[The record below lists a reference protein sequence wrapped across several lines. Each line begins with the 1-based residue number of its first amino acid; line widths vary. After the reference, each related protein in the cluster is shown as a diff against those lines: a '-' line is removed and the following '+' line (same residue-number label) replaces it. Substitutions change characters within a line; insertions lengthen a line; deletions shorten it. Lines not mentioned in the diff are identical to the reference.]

1 MNFIQFLAMFGI
13 ITTLALVV
21 VYVLQLRR
29 KAVSE
34 SSKKFISRY
43 FSFLII
49 TFIAGGVTRII
60 QQSTGFEW
68 QNGFVTL
75 FGGMYCSLLGVPF
88 LWRTFQNN
96 LNGLKRILFL
106 IPGLLFTLSG
116 FGIIYLGIT
125 QVWTSIR

>member
-13 ITTLALVV
+13 FTTLALVV

-29 KAVSE
+29 KAESE
-34 SSKKFISRY
+34 SSRKFISLY

-60 QQSTGFEW
+60 QQSTGLEW

-75 FGGMYCSLLGVPF
+75 FGGMNCSLLGVPF
-88 LWRTFQNN
+88 LWRSFQNT

-116 FGIIYLGIT
+116 FGIIYLGVT